1 MISIIICSRNEE
13 MLRAVEQNVAA
24 TIGVIYE
31 IIAIDNK
38 QGKYTIFEAY
48 NKGVALSK
56 YNVLCFMHEDI
67 IFKTI
72 NWGNTVSDIFIDNP
86 QFGLVGVAGSSYKTQ
101 LPSHWSFP
109 YSLSTTIYVNIIQH
123 YRSSGQVMHHL
134 NNPRQ
139 ERLSEVVSVDGVWF
153 CAPKAV
159 FDKVSF
165 DDKLF
170 TNFHCYDVDFSLS
183 VKQYYK
189 VGVTFDIEIEHLSEG
204 SFNQIWLVESLKL
217 HKKWQ
222 AVLPMNV
229 EQLTEDEQFM
239 EEKGALMDFTSKML
253 ANKFYDSAVWA
264 LLWNSRMRTRFG
276 SIKLL
281 QIGQA
286 TGKELLKQ
294 MLLSVKRNK

>member
-1 MISIIICSRNEE
+1 MISVIICSRNEE
-13 MLRAVEQNVAA
+13 MLRAVEQSVAA
-24 TIGVIYE
+24 TIGVVYE

-38 QGKYTIFEAY
+38 QGKYNIFEAY
-48 NKGVALSK
+48 NRGVALSK
-56 YNVLCFMHEDI
+56 YGILCFMHEDI
-67 IFKTI
+67 IFKTS
-72 NWGNTVSDIFIDNP
+72 NWGTIVNNIFINTP
-86 QFGLVGVAGSSYKTQ
+86 EFGLVGVAGSSYKTQ

-109 YSLSTTIYVNIIQH
+109 YSLSATIYVNIIQH
-123 YRSSGQVMHHL
+123 YRSSGQVMHHF

-139 ERLSEVVSVDGVWF
+139 EHLSEVVSIDGVWF
-153 CAPKAV
+153 CAPRAV

-170 TNFHCYDVDFSLS
+170 KNFHCYDVDFSLS

-189 VGVTFDIEIEHLSEG
+189 VGVTFDIGIEHLSEG
-204 SFNQIWLVESLKL
+204 SFNQIWLIEALKL

-229 EQLTEDEQFM
+229 EQLTEAEQFI

-253 ANKFYDSAVWA
+253 SNRFYDSTVWS

-276 SIKLL
+276 LIKLL

-294 MLLSVKRNK
+294 MLLSVKRKK